1 MPDTRSALLWAFIE
15 SDASPDGK
23 WWVDVPVGL
32 SIGDDDEYA
41 TVAAVCLTSRD
52 QELPEVY
59 PDHDGV
65 PYVVHPGDDEV
76 GVTKADA
83 FQTLREEDRF
93 TDETAVLVA
102 TEPGASSV
110 GSVGELL
117 AYRELVEADWD
128 WTVEELVLV
137 SDEDSA
143 HVNHV
148 CRELSVRAVRVA

>member
-1 MPDTRSALLWAFIE
+1 MSDTRDALLRAFVE

-32 SIGDDDEYA
+32 SIGADREYA
-41 TVAAVCLTSRD
+41 TAAAVCLTSRD
-52 QELPEVY
+52 PELPEVY
-59 PDHDGV
+59 PDHAGV
-65 PYVVHPGDDEV
+65 PYVVHPGDDAA

-83 FQTLREEDRF
+83 FRTLREAGRF
-93 TDETAVLVA
+93 ADETAVLVG

-110 GSVGELL
+110 GTVGELL
-117 AYRELVEADWD
+117 AHRELLAADWD

-148 CRELSVRAVRVA
+148 CRELDVRAVRVA